1 MFKNFRLG
9 SSSRDTGPGWDPLA
23 SHQQAQQ
30 NETDSTVRAHRRFS
44 PADLGMGGLSSAPKR
59 IGVRPDTYRH
69 LEVAETV
76 NQVVKDAFVAGAGN
90 QKLDI
95 LATGGE
101 SWARR
106 ELATKKFERGHTQSQ
121 LQRVQY
127 AQGGHCSTHAAMS
140 AAVLAQHE
148 LNAPIVQIWEHQ
160 QDHVYALIGDPR
172 DRVYGEQN
180 TVVVD
185 PWVGAPSACTL
196 AEATL
201 YDAHGNTAVKFRP
214 QDGRE
219 TGSYNAGKPMPDALI
234 DIARN
239 IRPMRTEQVEQ
250 KLAKIN
256 KTVRKNQIGVGER
269 LTDHIRREEDPS
281 TLFDCR
287 VSTDPRN
294 RYVNTD
300 TGQSRTFDTL
310 STKTAQRLQQGSQ
323 ALETILRTDGGWSK

>member
-9 SSSRDTGPGWDPLA
+9 SSSRDTTAGWDPLA

-30 NETDSTVRAHRRFS
+30 SGTAGTVSAHRRFS
-44 PADLGMGGLSSAPKR
+44 AQDLGMGELSRAPKR
-59 IGVRPDTYRH
+59 VGVTPQTFEH
-69 LEVAETV
+69 LEVAQTV
-76 NQVVKDAFVAGAGN
+76 NQAVKDAFLAGAGN

-106 ELATKKFERGHTQSQ
+106 ELATTKFPRGHTESQ

-140 AAVLAQHE
+140 AAMLAQHD
-148 LNAPIVQIWEHQ
+148 LNAPVVQIWEHQ

-172 DRVYGEQN
+172 DHAYGEHN

-185 PWVGAPSACTL
+185 PWVGAPSACIL
-196 AEATL
+196 AEAKL
-201 YDAHGNTAVKFRP
+201 HDAQTGEAVPFRP
-214 QDGRE
+214 QDGRR
-219 TGSYNAGKPMPDALI
+219 TGEYNAGKPMPKAQL

-239 IRPMRTEQVEQ
+239 IKPMSIEDVNK

-256 KTVRKNQIGVGER
+256 KKVGKNGIRVGAE
-269 LTDHIRREEDPS
+269 LTDHIRSEVDPG

-287 VSTDPRN
+287 VSTDPRT

-300 TGQSRTFDTL
+300 SGQAKTFDAL
-310 STKTAQRLQQGSQ
+310 SAKTADRIDRGGRALDAIMREDGSWN
-323 ALETILRTDGGWSK
+323 R

>member
-1 MFKNFRLG
+1 MFKNFMKA
-9 SSSRDTGPGWDPLA
+9 SSSRATAHGWDPLE
-23 SHQQAQQ
+23 SHQQAKQ
-30 NETDSTVRAHRRFS
+30 NETASTVRAHRQFS
-44 PADLGMGGLSSAPKR
+44 PADLGMGGLSQAPKR
-59 IGVRPDTYRH
+59 IGVRPDTFHH

-106 ELATKKFERGHTQSQ
+106 ELGNKKFEHGNTRSQ

-140 AAVLAQHE
+140 AAVLAQHQ
-148 LNAPIVQIWEHQ
+148 LNAPIVQIWEHE
-160 QDHVYALIGDPR
+160 QDHVYALIGDHR
-172 DRVYGEQN
+172 DRVYGEKN

-201 YDAHGNTAVKFRP
+201 YDAHGNTAVKFSP
-214 QDGRE
+214 QQGRE
-219 TGSYNAGKPMPDALI
+219 VGSYNAGKPMPGDLI

-239 IRPMRTEQVEQ
+239 LKPMSTDQVEQ
-250 KLAKIN
+250 KLAKID
-256 KTVRKNQIGVGER
+256 KAVRKSRIGVGER
-269 LTDHIRREEDPS
+269 LTGHIRSEVNEA

-294 RYVNTD
+294 RYVNKE
-300 TGQSRTFDTL
+300 TGESRTFDNI
-310 STKTAQRLQQGSQ
+310 SAKTAERLQQGGQ
-323 ALETILRTDGGWSK
+323 TLNTILRTDGAWSK